1 MHRVTCPKCPLTF
14 SRKDVLLRH
23 HRHKHREHDLYHQN
37 CSVQPTTQEQQSSQ
51 AYPPPPRQPPPQSSQ
66 AYPPPP
72 PPPPA
77 LPLSSQAYPP
87 PPPQQQQQSFVF
99 KHPLTANVSGPT
111 ACGKTYFV
119 KTLLKRCIKKI
130 SPYPERIIWLY
141 KRWQPLYN
149 EIKATVYPRVEFTQG
164 IPLDMEQ
171 DTFIHPS
178 KRNLV
183 ILDDLMSSSA
193 RDPRINELFTE
204 GSHHRNLSMIALN
217 QNMYFNKDPT
227 QRRNCHYLVMFNNPV
242 DQQQIM
248 TLARQM
254 YPGNPQHLMRHFKDA
269 TSRPYGYLVIDL
281 KPFTA
286 EHQRLRTD
294 IFDQS
299 DDPKDPTC
307 QFEDHTDQINKDDQK
322 DMDHSEHISAT
333 DQTCFE
339 EEKMHSCDDCGL
351 VFENIHDLQRHVK
364 SWCPENR
371 KRKHD
376 EDDERIYKKMKLDD
390 VSSED
395 DDDSAK
401 EDDDDGFDFIVNEVW
416 DDHSTQYDRKIK
428 QLMEDDMSKK
438 DAKEEANDIMLSKDR
453 SLFMKKYKDFLM
465 HMHELNASRL
475 HRMIKQEIIELVAEK
490 DVHIDQAIEQV
501 IKRHRSDFDSLFEN
515 YDESDDEDDSEDD
528 MDTEDNSE

>member
-14 SRKDVLLRH
+14 SSKDVFLRH
-23 HRHKHREHDLYHQN
+23 HRHKHHEHDIYHQ
-37 CSVQPTTQEQQSSQ
+37 SSPVKLPPKEFPPQNNQ
-51 AYPPPPRQPPPQSSQ
+51 AYPPPPPQSIQAYPPPPPPPSSQ

-72 PPPPA
+72 PPPP
-77 LPLSSQAYPP
+77 P
-87 PPPQQQQQSFVF
+87 QQQQSFVF
-99 KHPLTANVSGPT
+99 KHPFTANVSGPT

-119 KTLLKRCIKKI
+119 KTLLQRCIKKI

-141 KRWQPLYN
+141 KRWQPLYD
-149 EIKATVYPRVEFTQG
+149 EIKATVYPRVEFIQG

-193 RDPRINELFTE
+193 KDPRINELFTE
-204 GSHHRNLSMIALN
+204 
-217 QNMYFNKDPT
+217 
-227 QRRNCHYLVMFNNPV
+227 V

-254 YPGNPQHLMRHFKDA
+254 YPGNPQHLIRHFKDA
-269 TSRPYGYLVIDL
+269 TSKPYGYLVIDL
-281 KPFTA
+281 KPFTT

-294 IFDQS
+294 IFNQS
-299 DDPKDPTC
+299 
-307 QFEDHTDQINKDDQK
+307 DDQK
-322 DMDHSEHISAT
+322 DPICHFEDHSDQINRDDQKGPDHSENISAT

-339 EEKMHSCDDCGL
+339 EGKMHSCDNCGL
-351 VFENIHDLQRHVK
+351 VFENIHDLHRHVK
-364 SWCPENR
+364 TWCPKNR
-371 KRKHD
+371 KRTRD
-376 EDDERIYKKMKLDD
+376 EDEKTIHKKMKLDD
-390 VSSED
+390 DSSEED
-395 DDDSAK
+395 DDSL
-401 EDDDDGFDFIVNEVW
+401 ENDDDDGFDFIVNEVW

-438 DAKEEANDIMLSKDR
+438 DAKEEASDIMLSKDR

-490 DVHIDQAIEQV
+490 DVDIDQAIEQV
-501 IKRHRSDFDSLFEN
+501 IKRHRTDFDSLFGN
-515 YDESDDEDDSEDD
+515 YDESDDEDGSEDD
-528 MDTEDNSE
+528 MDTKDISE